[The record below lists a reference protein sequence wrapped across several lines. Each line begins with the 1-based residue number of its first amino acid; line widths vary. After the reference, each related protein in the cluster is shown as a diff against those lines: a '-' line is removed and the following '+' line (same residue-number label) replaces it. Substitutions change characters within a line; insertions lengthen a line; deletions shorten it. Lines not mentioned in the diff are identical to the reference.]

1 LAGEMR
7 HRIKNSLATVQA
19 LATHTLH
26 SISAEELET
35 FTARLHALASAHD
48 LLATKPRSGASLGSV
63 VTRALEAFQQ
73 DKREHLLIEG
83 TDDIWLDANKSLSL
97 SMALHELATNAVK
110 YGALSNASGRV
121 RIDWKHHVESN
132 RLWLVWQ
139 ETGGPRS
146 PHQGVRDSGCA
157 LSSGRSRARE
167 AALGSTSN
175 RRVSPAN

>member
-1 LAGEMR
+1 MAGEMR

-83 TDDIWLDANKSLSL
+83 T
-97 SMALHELATNAVK
+97 
-110 YGALSNASGRV
+110 
-121 RIDWKHHVESN
+121 
-132 RLWLVWQ
+132 
-139 ETGGPRS
+139 ETS
-146 PHQGVRDSGCA
+146 
-157 LSSGRSRARE
+157 
-167 AALGSTSN
+167 GSTRISRYRFPWRFTN
-175 RRVSPAN
+175 LRQMP